1 MGTELAR
8 LGTFRDF
15 CTERARLGTFRGFG
29 TERARLGT
37 FRGFGTERA
46 RLATCMLSFSPN
58 GEGGKFS
65 NFEKSAYFLPKFDEL
80 EYLQ

>member
-1 MGTELAR
+1 MTLLENGDGWQRNRFGRKLRAKIER
-8 LGTFRDF
+8 GFS
-15 CTERARLGTFRGFG
+15 TERARLGI
-29 TERARLGT
+29 

-46 RLATCMLSFSPN
+46 RLATFMQSFSPN